1 MKIIY
6 SLVGAGCLALTLG
19 APHLNAQNVGIGTV
33 SPLAKLTVIGS
44 LAVGDNSFNVNLP
57 SSTSSSNP
65 NWTVNEAIFQ
75 GAVGVGTTNP
85 TQYGRFC
92 VLNDQ
97 GNNGSQDDIALV
109 SFNNTTGPGPAHTFY
124 AGRGTAASPASLQ
137 NGDIPG
143 DIDFFG
149 YTTTWATLAQIAN
162 TFTGTTSAPS
172 DTMHIWAGGTAP
184 RAISVSTNRIRGH
197 R

>member
-1 MKIIY
+1 MRIVY
-6 SLVGAGCLALTLG
+6 SLFGAGCLALTLG

-124 AGRGTAASPASLQ
+124 AGRGTAASPGSLQ
-137 NGDIPG
+137 NGDIPETL
-143 DIDFFG
+143 IFG

-162 TFTGTTSAPS
+162 TFTGTTSATQELAKKERLWNNGIPS
-172 DTMHIWAGGTAP
+172 SRT
-184 RAISVSTNRIRGH
+184 RISS
-197 R
+197 